1 MSPPLQGKL
10 TVRRVGGM
18 LPTMRPSK
26 THDLSSLDAATQA
39 ALTQFMATTGRVE
52 AAPHAGAM
60 NYVFELDS
68 EAGGGKVSAGFA
80 GVPVVLRGLLPGP
93 MDR

>member
-26 THDLSSLDAATQA
+26 THELSSMDGDTQA
-39 ALTQFMATTGRVE
+39 ALAKFMAGAGRLE
-52 AAPHAGAM
+52 KAPHAEAM
-60 NYVFELDS
+60 SYVFEIDGD
-68 EAGGGKVSAGFA
+68 AGGGKVSAGFGA
-80 GVPVVLRGLLPGP
+80 VPAVLRALLPGP

>member
-1 MSPPLQGKL
+1 MSLPPKGKL

-39 ALTQFMATTGRVE
+39 ALSQFMDTTGRVE
-52 AAPHAGAM
+52 AAPHAEAM

-68 EAGGGKVSAGFA
+68 DAGGGKVSAGFV
-80 GVPVVLRGLLPGP
+80 GVPAALRGLLPGP